1 MTRILQYYIDRH
13 AKRAIKKI
21 NSKLRRFV
29 LCTFKQKYVEEQQK
43 SRYGDCFQCGK
54 CCSLLLKC
62 PFLEG
67 PEWNTKCAIYHKGR
81 PKQCEAFPIDHKDLH
96 DVEFLCGYYFNDEVE
111 NLQVSPLTPFIN
123 GEKEDLEE
131 NAVAVSGHNP

>member
-1 MTRILQYYIDRH
+1 M
-13 AKRAIKKI
+13 
-21 NSKLRRFV
+21 
-29 LCTFKQKYVEEQQK
+29 EEQQK

-111 NLQVSPLTPFIN
+111 NLQVPPLTPFIN
-123 GEKEDLEE
+123 GEGEDLEE
-131 NAVAVSGHNP
+131 NAVAVSGRNL